1 MIHGARKSILVGAV
15 FVVFIIL
22 VGVGLKIYSVNAN
35 ALVVLKES
43 YFMGTNVDLDG
54 SYVQKISENTQGYSW
69 RVNSI
74 EKVSYNDYVKR
85 FALPSM
91 VVDGRDA
98 PSIILLEVTIRNEG
112 NTDGYL
118 NAMMY
123 YLIPKRANTY
133 FIIDSSLWQL
143 AEPNAPS
150 DIGALTLVPD
160 TEYTTYIPY
169 VANISEEKAYTQA
182 IPDTSF
188 DLRISNG
195 PVSKSIE
202 LII

>member
-1 MIHGARKSILVGAV
+1 MVHGTRKSILMGAV
-15 FVVFIIL
+15 FVVFVIF

-35 ALVVLKES
+35 ALTVPKES
-43 YFMGTNVDLDG
+43 YSIGARVNMDG
-54 SYVQKISENTQGYSW
+54 AFVQKVSENTQGYSW

-74 EKVSYNDYVKR
+74 EKVSYNEYVKR
-85 FALPSM
+85 FTQSSLA
-91 VVDGRDA
+91 VDGRDV
-98 PSIILLEVTIRNEG
+98 PSIVLLEVTIRNEG
-112 NTDGYL
+112 NTDGFL
-118 NAMMY
+118 NVMEC

-169 VANISEEKAYTQA
+169 VANISEEKVYTQA

-195 PVSKSIE
+195 SVSKSIE
-202 LII
+202 LSI

>member
-43 YFMGTNVDLDG
+43 YSMGTNVDLDG

-85 FALPSM
+85 FAQPSM
-91 VVDGRDA
+91 AVDGRDA

-143 AEPNAPS
+143 TEPNAPS

-169 VANISEEKAYTQA
+169 VANISEEKVYTQP
-182 IPDTSF
+182 IPDTNF

-202 LII
+202 LSI

>member
-169 VANISEEKAYTQA
+169 VANISAEKAYTQA